1 MLGVLM
7 KSGNYP
13 DDGFIEYNRD
23 TSFTVIHGR
32 NINLFLRSRYP
43 Q

>member
-7 KSGNYP
+7 KGENYP
-13 DDGFIEYNRD
+13 DDGFIASDRN